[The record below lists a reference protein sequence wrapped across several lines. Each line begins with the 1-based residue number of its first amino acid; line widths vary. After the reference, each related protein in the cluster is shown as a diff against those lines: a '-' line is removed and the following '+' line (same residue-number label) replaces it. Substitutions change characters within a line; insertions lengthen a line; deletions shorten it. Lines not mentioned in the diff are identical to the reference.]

1 MVRGSR
7 WLKFSWWWG
16 SEPPG
21 MWRAIWPGRRL
32 YWGTGVKTAPRRWQW
47 VGPWGR
53 GSKIRSHSGGE
64 HWNKRWLGV
73 SSVLLVGIAELWS
86 VICDNRLYI
95 WESVQHTVMISK
107 ILIIVVIAQLSP
119 HPSNVFIL
127 PGFCWMSCS
136 KSRVMCATVAASVV
150 RVSGPLTDK
159 YCTVDINVGG
169 QYHPGTLLDS
179 SGLLKPPFPSLSHPH
194 FRPSHSSHLN
204 PLDAMGIS

>member
-86 VICDNRLYI
+86 VICDNRL
-95 WESVQHTVMISK
+95 
-107 ILIIVVIAQLSP
+107 
-119 HPSNVFIL
+119 
-127 PGFCWMSCS
+127 C
-136 KSRVMCATVAASVV
+136 V
-150 RVSGPLTDK
+150 RVSAAHCHDQQNTMYSSSLWLHNFHPTPQTFS
-159 YCTVDINVGG
+159 YCLASVEWAA
-169 QYHPGTLLDS
+169 Q
-179 SGLLKPPFPSLSHPH
+179 SLESCV
-194 FRPSHSSHLN
+194 LQ
-204 PLDAMGIS
+204 

>member
-86 VICDNRLYI
+86 VICDNRLYV

-107 ILIIVVIAQLSP
+107 IQCIRP
-119 HPSNVFIL
+119 RCGCTTFTP
-127 PGFCWMSCS
+127 
-136 KSRVMCATVAASVV
+136 
-150 RVSGPLTDK
+150 PLKRFHTAW
-159 YCTVDINVGG
+159 
-169 QYHPGTLLDS
+169 LLLNE
-179 SGLLKPPFPSLSHPH
+179 LLKV
-194 FRPSHSSHLN
+194 SSHVCYSSSISCE
-204 PLDAMGIS
+204 GIWPTNWQILYRRH